1 MSCEHMPYK
10 VLVSRNFQKKFIK
23 LQKNTQNLIRIN
35 LKELEKDPYLSRPK
49 CDIKLLIDI
58 KPKKYRLRIGD
69 YRVIYT
75 IINKKVKVIDLLK
88 RETGYNRLD

>member
-1 MSCEHMPYK
+1 MQYK
-10 VLVSRNFQKKFIK
+10 VLVSKTFQKKFYR
-23 LQKNTQNLIRIN
+23 LQKNLQDSLRTT
-35 LKELEKDPYLSRPK
+35 LKELEKNPYLSRPK

-58 KPKKYRLRIGD
+58 KPKKYRLRIGN

-75 IINKKVKVIDLLK
+75 IENKEVKVIDLLK